1 MVKIKTTSVRE
12 KEQEDE
18 ELFMVS
24 GLDNIDG
31 GEDDNNEEEEG
42 DDQQEASHA
51 QLLSNMMKITK
62 KERMQQDVR
71 TSMGTSTMDTS
82 HLLTRLLPSTSL
94 LKAKSSHTLSLPL
107 EKSVAKRIKRA
118 AGYENVAMEVNKWAK
133 VVKAQRETE
142 QLRFPLKQSGVSLK
156 TVEKTNLVQMR
167 TPLENEVYSLLQG
180 AKLVENKKE
189 SEEEMIARKA
199 LSLEEIREQNRELWR
214 QKELKRRYEQ
224 KARLMNKSKSR
235 KHHRLLRREKLRKQ
249 KTKLEELQKTDPEA
263 ALECLQELELAR
275 IQERMSLRH
284 KTSKWAHLQGFRA
297 NRDKTV
303 MAALKENQRLH
314 QELTTKSAKAKES
327 VEDDLS
333 DEADLAKGEG
343 GSAVQ
348 GTDESLNPWIKQ
360 RGSVVSKSSPEDESF
375 TKFKK
380 FWEEVNKRKQA
391 DQEIHE
397 QLEKEREEKNIEDE
411 KIEDQE
417 QEEEKKTE
425 KEGVEEEEENSG
437 MKEEGEQTEKEKE
450 VNKKYLQKLQKPK
463 DKIQKLKRKKAESE
477 DSGEPKGKIQKLKRK
492 KAESEDSGEP
502 KGKIQKLKCK
512 KAEAE
517 DSGEQPAKKI
527 PGKKGNK
534 KCKKIIKTKDQE
546 AVNIDD
552 LFDEVE
558 IGIKNKVQRKLK
570 KLGVKSKEPWTKVKT
585 KKKNKKVPK
594 AVAPSEI
601 EEFDF
606 TGTRN
611 QENIDETTERAKT
624 LQDLESLEGESV
636 NKLQEAVKI
645 LKDSQAPDT
654 SVPHNHKLQV
664 DPNKFLQVESKR
676 LVTAMPDNVGEAG
689 EALDDEEQESAENII
704 REAFADDYLME
715 EFSSEKAEA
724 IKKDQPSSM
733 SLALPGW
740 GDWTG
745 PNMKMSS
752 KKIKKFRLRVAHAPR
767 KDSRIGHVLYNEKA
781 DVHTNLRKAMVS
793 ELPYPFKSVK
803 DFEASVR
810 APVGRL
816 FVPET
821 AHKKMTAPPIVTK
834 MGTVIQPMTED
845 ELLRS
850 EAPGKGLKKNRQS
863 GPSRDRKR
871 KAASG
876 AHEMQNS
883 KRKIRVKK
891 SSR

>member
-24 GLDNIDG
+24 GLDNTDG

-42 DDQQEASHA
+42 DDQEEASHA

-62 KERMQQDVR
+62 KERVQQDVR

-94 LKAKSSHTLSLPL
+94 LKAKSSHTLSLPM

-133 VVKAQRETE
+133 VVKAQRENE

-156 TVEKTNLVQMR
+156 TVEKTDLVQMR
-167 TPLENEVYSLLQG
+167 TPLENDVYSLLQG

-189 SEEEMIARKA
+189 SEEERIARKA

-249 KTKLEELQKTDPEA
+249 KAKLEELQKTDPEA

-360 RGSVVSKSSPEDESF
+360 HGSVVSKSSPEDESF

-437 MKEEGEQTEKEKE
+437 MKEGGEQTEKKKK

-477 DSGEPKGKIQKLKRK
+477 DN
-492 KAESEDSGEP
+492 
-502 KGKIQKLKCK
+502 
-512 KAEAE
+512 
-517 DSGEQPAKKI
+517 GEQPAKKI

-534 KCKKIIKTKDQE
+534 KCKKIIKTQDQE

-624 LQDLESLEGESV
+624 LQDLESLEGKSV

-654 SVPHNHKLQV
+654 SAPNNHKLQV

-724 IKKDQPSSM
+724 IKKDQTSSM

-745 PNMKMSS
+745 PNMKMSNR
-752 KKIKKFRLRVAHAPR
+752 KIKKFRLRVAHAPR
-767 KDSRIGHVLYNEKA
+767 KDSHIGHVLYNEKA

-850 EAPGKGLKKNRQS
+850 EAPGKGLNKKRQS